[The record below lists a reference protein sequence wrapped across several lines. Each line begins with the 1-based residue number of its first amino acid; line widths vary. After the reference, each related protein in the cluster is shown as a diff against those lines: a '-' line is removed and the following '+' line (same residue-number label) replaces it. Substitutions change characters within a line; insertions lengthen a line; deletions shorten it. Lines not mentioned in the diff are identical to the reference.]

1 MILADADST
10 FAFRARETT
19 QLLQRDTSNFIA
31 TDLWPPNSPE
41 LNRRLQDLGHHAC
54 VRDSCQ

>member
-10 FAFRARETT
+10 LALHARETT
-19 QLLQRDTSNFIA
+19 QLLQRETSDFIA

-41 LNRRLQDLGHHAC
+41 LNR
-54 VRDSCQ
+54 